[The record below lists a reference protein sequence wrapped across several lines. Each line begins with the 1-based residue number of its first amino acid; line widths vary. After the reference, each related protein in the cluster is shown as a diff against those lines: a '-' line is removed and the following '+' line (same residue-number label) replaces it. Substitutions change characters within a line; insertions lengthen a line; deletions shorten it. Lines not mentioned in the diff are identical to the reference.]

1 MVHLAVHLIAKM
13 NECLNLRSGKG
24 APNVSFWVSSAAAQG
39 GWSRPVADNRLSVQ
53 SELMTLKRL
62 GLAFVLSIVAAF
74 AAFFPIKAALTLWYM
89 QHAPNDGQSA
99 LGVIAG
105 ALYLAIACG
114 ALTFGI
120 TLQRNRRR
128 P

>member
-1 MVHLAVHLIAKM
+1 MCAAEEM
-13 NECLNLRSGKG
+13 
-24 APNVSFWVSSAAAQG
+24 SAARYVG
-39 GWSRPVADNRLSVQ
+39 KRPVADIRLSVQ

>member
-1 MVHLAVHLIAKM
+1 M
-13 NECLNLRSGKG
+13 NECLKLGSGEDVVNDRK
-24 APNVSFWVSSAAAQG
+24 WVSLAAEQG
-39 GWSRPVADNRLSVQ
+39 GCSRPVADIRLSVQ

-105 ALYLAIACG
+105 ALYLTIACG

>member
-1 MVHLAVHLIAKM
+1 
-13 NECLNLRSGKG
+13 
-24 APNVSFWVSSAAAQG
+24 
-39 GWSRPVADNRLSVQ
+39 
-53 SELMTLKRL
+53 MTLKRL
-62 GLAFVLSIVAAF
+62 GLAFVLGVVAAF
-74 AAFFPIKAALTLWYM
+74 AAFFPVRAVLILWYM

-105 ALYLAIACG
+105 ALYLAVACG

-120 TLQRNRRR
+120 TLERYRRR